1 MNMESPGDILKSYLT
16 DIKNKIAER
25 MVSSGRSVSGRSV
38 SSLKVEVNDGHG
50 ILWGLKSFLAME
62 KGRGPG
68 PVPRGFTEI
77 IMAWAQAK
85 GISIRAQAT
94 GPKDPESAL
103 RSFAGAVAYNIMK
116 KGTRLYRTKQYDDI
130 FSSVVKEELEKMEE
144 HMAVSLLDQIAMIND
159 NLQ

>member
-1 MNMESPGDILKSYLT
+1 MENPGDILKSHLT
-16 DIKNKIAER
+16 NIKDRIAER
-25 MVSSGRSVSGRSV
+25 MAVTGRSVSGRSV
-38 SSLKVEVNDGHG
+38 ASLKVEVKGGHG
-50 ILWGLKSFLAME
+50 ILWGSKSFLAME

-85 GISIRAQAT
+85 GISVRSKT
-94 GPKDPESAL
+94 PGTKDPEAAL

-130 FSSVVKEELEKMEE
+130 FSSVVKEELEIMEE
-144 HMAVSLLDQIAMIND
+144 QMAVNLLDQITMIND